1 MYQSTGDIKVLFA
14 YQLSND
20 GISWDTAVEITTDPT
35 SLNADCTLVDTTFRD
50 LANSLAPK
58 LPPPGG

>member
-35 SLNADCTLVDTTFRD
+35 SLNADGTLVDTTIRD

-58 LPPPGG
+58 LPPHGG

>member
-35 SLNADCTLVDTTFRD
+35 SLNADGTLVDTTIRD
-50 LANSLAPK
+50 LANSLAPT
-58 LPPPGG
+58 LPPHGG